1 MNNYQILGVRP
12 DASHAD
18 VVRASRRMAR
28 LTHPD
33 NPDVTNDEAFLVS
46 RSAAEVLTD
55 AKARKGYDM
64 LLAAGNVPAV
74 PAPLPARPMS
84 PRVAMV
90 SAAYAPARPLAPATF
105 VRYF

>member
-1 MNNYQILGVRP
+1 MNNYQILGVTP

-33 NPDVTNDEAFLVS
+33 TPGVDNGEAFQVS
-46 RSAAEVLTD
+46 RAAAEVLTD
-55 AKARKGYDM
+55 AKARRGYDM
-64 LLAAGNVPAV
+64 LLESGNVPPV
-74 PAPLPARPMS
+74 PAPRPARPMG
-84 PRVAMV
+84 PRQAMV
-90 SAAYAPARPLAPATF
+90 SASYAPATSLAPATV